1 MENTKKKNNNQLAR
15 RPRVGAAEGLQ
26 GVMEVT
32 PYRPGPNYG
41 RAAAPDCRKPFAP
54 FTWIEK
60 YPQKFEQQSN
70 GVRRRV
76 GASGGLQGMLVEQQ
90 VDGRGH
96 INR

>member
-1 MENTKKKNNNQLAR
+1 MENTKKQQQSTFCR
-15 RPRVGAAEGLQ
+15 QRVGAAEGLQ

-76 GASGGLQGMLVEQQ
+76 GAAEGLQGVLVEQQ